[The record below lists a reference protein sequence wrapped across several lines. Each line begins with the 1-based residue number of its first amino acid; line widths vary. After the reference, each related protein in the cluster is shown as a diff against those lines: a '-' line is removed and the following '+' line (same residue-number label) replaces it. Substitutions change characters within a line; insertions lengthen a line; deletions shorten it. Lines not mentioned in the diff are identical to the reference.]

1 MGVRVKSGQRR
12 GFAGGLAVGVAASVV
27 IVGGVAAAT
36 IPATGT
42 ELITGCR
49 TIKTGALRVIDN
61 QAGKRCTTK
70 ERTLTWNARGPQGL
84 RGLTG
89 AVGAEGAIGST
100 GPVGIVGQAG
110 TTGLAGAP
118 GLAGTAGLVGATGLT
133 GDIGPAGPVGT
144 TGLTGAPGPAGM
156 VGQAGTTGL
165 AGAPGLAG
173 TAGLVGAT
181 GLTGDIGPAGP
192 VGTTGLTGAPG
203 PFGMVGQAGPAGAT
217 GLTGATGATG
227 PAGPSGVV
235 KYIGPQTAT
244 VDIPPLAVKD
254 LTMTCPLGSVP
265 LSGSWTTLIST
276 GLFSGTVRSGMV
288 TVTGEVYSRENFTVT
303 VLNNL
308 LSEHLSLTG
317 DLNCWQFTYR

>member
-100 GPVGIVGQAG
+100 GPVGI
-110 TTGLAGAP
+110 
-118 GLAGTAGLVGATGLT
+118 
-133 GDIGPAGPVGT
+133 
-144 TGLTGAPGPAGM
+144 